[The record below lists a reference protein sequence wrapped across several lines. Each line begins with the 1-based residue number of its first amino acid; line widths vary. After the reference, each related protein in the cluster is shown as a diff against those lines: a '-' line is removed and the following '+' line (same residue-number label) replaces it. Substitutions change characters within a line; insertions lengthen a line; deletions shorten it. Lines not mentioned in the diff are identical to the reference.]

1 MLAAGLNQPPEGSV
15 RHRERKGKGSRG
27 GSFASVLSPLH
38 KRDPFQALLA
48 APLPAFSHSGS
59 LP

>member
-27 GSFASVLSPLH
+27 GSFASVLSPLTKGIH
-38 KRDPFQALLA
+38 
-48 APLPAFSHSGS
+48 FS
-59 LP
+59 LF